1 MRVCIVAE
9 GCYPFVVGGVSSWV
23 NSLIQLFP
31 NIEFVILA
39 IAANRSQRG
48 NYVYELPDNVT
59 EVHELYLD
67 DVDWCKQRRRRHK
80 LKKEQ
85 YYALRSLVLDQQ
97 IAWDVLFDMMQQED
111 ISVNDLL
118 MGEDFLHAVTDCY
131 RLKYSQIVFSDFLW
145 TMRSIY
151 LPLLLTLKM
160 KIPKADLYHCVAT
173 GYGKASLW
181 QPDADFRT
189 WHLYERTGGRTD
201 QGEVGQRN
209 LQKYM
214 DRTVSEDVKACI

>member
-31 NIEFVILA
+31 NTEFVILA

-85 YYALRSLVLDQQ
+85 YYALRSLVCL
-97 IAWDVLFDMMQQED
+97 
-111 ISVNDLL
+111 
-118 MGEDFLHAVTDCY
+118 G
-131 RLKYSQIVFSDFLW
+131 
-145 TMRSIY
+145 
-151 LPLLLTLKM
+151 
-160 KIPKADLYHCVAT
+160 
-173 GYGKASLW
+173 
-181 QPDADFRT
+181 
-189 WHLYERTGGRTD
+189 
-201 QGEVGQRN
+201 
-209 LQKYM
+209 
-214 DRTVSEDVKACI
+214 CII